1 MHHIDG
7 YRHSQDPPMP
17 RAETLEAL
25 IARAAPDAI
34 EIVSGD
40 VRCCRIARIEDDSRQ
55 VGPETLFVAR
65 AGVAGDGA
73 AYIDAAIRAG
83 AVAIL
88 AVRGAATAE
97 DPGDVVRLAC
107 DDPLGMGAVLA
118 MELAGRPQSKLRIV
132 GVTGTNGKTT
142 IATLVRDLIAGSI
155 GPCGLIGTVEI
166 HDGRTAVPAR
176 LTTPGRLEL
185 AAILGRMV
193 AAGSVAAAMEIS
205 SHALDQ
211 GRTADLDFSV
221 AIFSNLTG
229 DHLDYHGTMEAYA
242 AAKARLF
249 AGLSPEAHAIVNLD
263 DPHAATM
270 LTSCRARRIGLRRV
284 EPAADAEA
292 GDDPAPVDVVV
303 RYRIDR
309 IGGDEMTLTM
319 LVDAAADRDAG
330 LDGLDGLADL
340 AGTVTVPLV
349 GTHNAFNAVAA
360 AVATRLLGAD
370 AAAVRA
376 GLAELR
382 APRGRLEPVHDAT
395 DAVRVFVDYA
405 HTDDAIRQVLAAV
418 RPGVPAGAALVAV
431 VGAGGDRDRT
441 KRPRMLRAALDGA
454 DRVVVTSDNP
464 RTEDP
469 ESIID
474 EVLTGARDDERSRIV
489 RECDRATAIR
499 RTIAEAAAGD
509 VVVIAGKGHETYQII
524 GTERRPFDDVEVVRE
539 ALADRRRRSA

>member
-1 MHHIDG
+1 
-7 YRHSQDPPMP
+7 MP
-17 RAETLEAL
+17 RVETLEAL

-40 VRCCRIARIEDDSRQ
+40 ARCCRIGRIEDDSRQ

-73 AYIDAAIRAG
+73 AFIDAAIEAG
-83 AVAIL
+83 AVAVL
-88 AVRGAATAE
+88 AARGSAAGE
-97 DPGDVVRLAC
+97 DPRGVVWMEC
-107 DDPLGMGAVLA
+107 DDPLAIGAALA
-118 MELAGRPQSKLRIV
+118 MELAGRPQSRLRIV

-155 GPCGLIGTVEI
+155 GRCGLIGTVEI
-166 HDGRTAVPAR
+166 HDGRTTIPAR

-185 AAILGRMV
+185 AAILGRMIE
-193 AAGSVAAAMEIS
+193 AGSVAAAMEIS

-211 GRTADLDFSV
+211 GRTADLDV
-221 AIFSNLTG
+221 AIAIFSNLTG

-249 AGLSPEAHAIVNLD
+249 AALAPGAHAIVNLD

-270 LTSCRARRIGLRRV
+270 LEACRARRIGLRRDGQ
-284 EPAADAEA
+284 AAVA
-292 GDDPAPVDVVV
+292 GHTSVPVDVVV

-309 IGGDEMTLTM
+309 IGGDEMTLTI
-319 LVDAAADRDAG
+319 LVDAAAGADAG
-330 LDGLDGLADL
+330 LAGLADL

-370 AAAVRA
+370 AAAVRS
-376 GLAELR
+376 GLAGLR
-382 APRGRLEPVHDAT
+382 APRGRLEPVHDST
-395 DAVRVFVDYA
+395 DAIRVFVDYA

-418 RPGVPAGAALVAV
+418 RPGVPAGSALVAV
-431 VGAGGDRDRT
+431 IGAGGDRDRT

-474 EVLTGARDDERSRIV
+474 EVMAGARDDERTRIV
-489 RECDRATAIR
+489 RECDRAIAIR
-499 RTIAEAAAGD
+499 RTITEAVAGD

-524 GTERRPFDDVEVVRE
+524 GTERRPFDDVEVVRD

>member
-1 MHHIDG
+1 
-7 YRHSQDPPMP
+7 MP

-65 AGVAGDGA
+65 AGVAGDGT
-73 AYIDAAIRAG
+73 AYIDAAIQAG
-83 AVAIL
+83 AVAVL
-88 AVRGAATAE
+88 AARGAATAE
-97 DPGDVVRLAC
+97 DPDNVVRLEC
-107 DDPLGMGAVLA
+107 DDPFAVGAALA

-166 HDGRTAVPAR
+166 HDGRTAIPAR

-193 AAGSVAAAMEIS
+193 EAGSVAAAMEIS

-211 GRTADLDFSV
+211 GRTADLDVAV

-249 AGLSPEAHAIVNLD
+249 AGLAPEAHAIVNLD

-270 LTSCRARRIGLRRV
+270 LATCRARRIGLRQD
-284 EPAADAEA
+284 EPASAAAA
-292 GDDPAPVDVVV
+292 GHDPAPVDVVV

-319 LVDAAADRDAG
+319 LVDVAVDGAAG
-330 LDGLDGLADL
+330 LAGLAEL

-370 AAAVRA
+370 AAAVRS
-376 GLAELR
+376 GLAGLR
-382 APRGRLEPVHDAT
+382 APRGRLEPVHDST
-395 DAVRVFVDYA
+395 DAIRVFVDYA

-418 RPGVPAGAALVAV
+418 RPGVPAGSALVAV
-431 VGAGGDRDRT
+431 IGAGGDRDRT

-474 EVLTGARDDERSRIV
+474 EVMTGARDDERTRIV
-489 RECDRATAIR
+489 RECDRAIAIR
-499 RTIAEAAAGD
+499 RTITEAVAGD

-539 ALADRRRRSA
+539 ALADRRRRPA

>member
-1 MHHIDG
+1 
-7 YRHSQDPPMP
+7 MP
-17 RAETLEAL
+17 RVETLEAL

-55 VGPETLFVAR
+55 VGSDTLFVAR

-73 AYIDAAIRAG
+73 AYIDAAIGAG
-83 AVAIL
+83 AVAVL
-88 AVRGAATAE
+88 AARGATFT
-97 DPGDVVRLAC
+97 DSGDVVRLAC
-107 DDPLGMGAVLA
+107 DDPLEVGAALA
-118 MELAGRPQSKLRIV
+118 MELAGRPQSKIRIV

-166 HDGRTAVPAR
+166 HDGRTAIPAR

-193 AAGSVAAAMEIS
+193 EAGSVAAAMEIS

-211 GRTADLDFSV
+211 GRTADLDVAV

-249 AGLSPEAHAIVNLD
+249 AGLAPEAHAIVNLD

-270 LTSCRARRIGLRRV
+270 LATCRARRIGLRQD
-284 EPAADAEA
+284 EPASAAAA
-292 GDDPAPVDVVV
+292 GHDPAPVDVVV

-319 LVDAAADRDAG
+319 LVDVAVDGAAG
-330 LDGLDGLADL
+330 LAGLAEL

-376 GLAELR
+376 GLVELR
-382 APRGRLEPVHDAT
+382 APRGRLEPVHDPT
-395 DAVRVFVDYA
+395 DAIRVFVDYA

-418 RPGVPAGAALVAV
+418 RPGVPEGGALVAV
-431 VGAGGDRDRT
+431 IGAGGDRDRT

-474 EVLTGARDDERSRIV
+474 EVMTGARDDERSRVV
-489 RECDRATAIR
+489 RECDRASAIR

-539 ALADRRRRSA
+539 ALADRRRRPA

>member
-1 MHHIDG
+1 
-7 YRHSQDPPMP
+7 MP
-17 RAETLEAL
+17 RVETLEAL
-25 IARAAPDAI
+25 IARAAPGAI

-40 VRCCRIARIEDDSRQ
+40 VRCCRIVRIEDDSRQ
-55 VGPETLFVAR
+55 VGPGTLFVAR
-65 AGVAGDGA
+65 AGVTGDGTLH
-73 AYIDAAIRAG
+73 IDAAIRAG
-83 AVAIL
+83 AVAVL
-88 AVRGAATAE
+88 AVRGSTAVMHAG
-97 DPGDVVRLAC
+97 DAGDVVRLEC
-107 DDPLGMGAVLA
+107 DDPLEIGAALA
-118 MELAGRPQSKLRIV
+118 LELAGRPLDRLQIV

-142 IATLVRDLIAGSI
+142 IATLVRDLVSRSI

-166 HDGRTAVPAR
+166 SDGRTTIPAR

-193 AAGSVAAAMEIS
+193 EAGSVAAAMEIS

-211 GRTADLDFSV
+211 GRTADVDVSV
-221 AIFSNLTG
+221 AIFTNLTG

-249 AGLSPEAHAIVNLD
+249 AGLAPEAHAIVNLD

-270 LTSCRARRIGLRRV
+270 LAGCRARRVGLRRCESSAV
-284 EPAADAEA
+284 EEP
-292 GDDPAPVDVVV
+292 GPSPVDVMV
-303 RYRIDR
+303 RYRIES
-309 IGGDEMTLTM
+309 IGGDEMTLTIR
-319 LVDAAADRDAG
+319 VDAES
-330 LDGLDGLADL
+330 GLADL
-340 AGTVTVPLV
+340 SGTVIVPLV
-349 GTHNAFNAVAA
+349 GTHNAFNAVAS

-382 APRGRLEPVHDAT
+382 APRGRLEPVHEAGDSI
-395 DAVRVFVDYA
+395 RVFVDYA

-418 RPGVPAGAALVAV
+418 RPGVPAGGALVAV
-431 VGAGGDRDRT
+431 IGAGGDRDRT

-474 EVLTGARDDERSRIV
+474 EVMTGARDDERTRIV
-489 RECDRATAIR
+489 RECDRAIAIR
-499 RTIAEAAAGD
+499 RTIAEAVAGD

-539 ALADRRRRSA
+539 ALADRRRRPA